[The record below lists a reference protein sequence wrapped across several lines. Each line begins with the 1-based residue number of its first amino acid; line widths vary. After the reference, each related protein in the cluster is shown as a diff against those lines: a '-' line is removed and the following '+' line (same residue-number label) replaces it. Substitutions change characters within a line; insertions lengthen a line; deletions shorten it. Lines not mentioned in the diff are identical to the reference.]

1 MDPLPGLLPALLP
14 VIVGLSSHRPAPPS
28 PKARAVAVLAAAL
41 ARAKLEDDGATAA
54 LAAELSRQGVRKLG
68 DLADLDEPQ
77 VRAAAAAAGLTL
89 VQANRL
95 ARLRAEVHAGGDLP
109 V

>member
-1 MDPLPGLLPALLP
+1 M
-14 VIVGLSSHRPAPPS
+14 GLSSHRPCPPQS

-41 ARAKLEDDGATAA
+41 ARAKLEDDRATAA

-68 DLADLDEPQ
+68 DLVDLDEPQ
-77 VRAAAAAAGLTL
+77 VRAAAAAGGLTL
-89 VQANRL
+89 VQANCL